1 MATSATNRKNIK
13 KNRRAIF
20 EVEATVTSNRAKA
33 YATRS
38 IIEENRALILKNYTA
53 AFMGNRQ
60 LANQNTDDVF
70 RNRKAIIANI
80 DAENDVQQNFKES
93 LTNEASL
100 EFLEHR
106 ASLNTAVL
114 SVNEKMI
121 AVNQMLIDINDTI
134 MSTNA
139 SLVKY
144 NAKQITA
151 NNKLIAD
158 GLKPSN
164 ATPSRNAERIKR
176 NAKRS
181 KDVQKQA
188 LANSKKMDSMSAQ
201 MQANRKRIEK
211 NSDKIMERRSII
223 IKNAGDDCLDF
234 ETGNYIF
241 NSLELDGCIDKA
253 FQIKRKSN
261 VKVKKLKIS
270 NSKYGGS
277 VLDSSLLKV
286 DLSNIETIK
295 ECLIVY
301 RENDGYYGSLA
312 KVTNN
317 FKCNKSK
324 FFQDN
329 SSQIINK

>member
-1 MATSATNRKNIK
+1 MATSTTNRKNIK

-20 EVEATVTSNRAKA
+20 EVEGTVTSNRSKA

-60 LANQNTDDVF
+60 LANQSTDDVF

-93 LTNEASL
+93 LANEASL

-106 ASLNTAVL
+106 ASLNSAVL
-114 SVNEKMI
+114 SVNEKMV

-134 MSTNA
+134 MSANE
-139 SLVKY
+139 SIVKY
-144 NAKQITA
+144 NAKQIAA
-151 NNKLIAD
+151 NNKLISD

-164 ATPSRNAERIKR
+164 ATPSRNAERIAR

-211 NSDKIMERRSII
+211 NSDKIMERRANI
-223 IKNAGDDCLDF
+223 IKNAGDIAK
-234 ETGNYIF
+234 NQQRIA
-241 NSLELDGCIDKA
+241 K
-253 FQIKRKSN
+253 
-261 VKVKKLKIS
+261 KIS
-270 NSKYGGS
+270 P
-277 VLDSSLLKV
+277 
-286 DLSNIETIK
+286 
-295 ECLIVY
+295 
-301 RENDGYYGSLA
+301 
-312 KVTNN
+312 
-317 FKCNKSK
+317 
-324 FFQDN
+324 
-329 SSQIINK
+329 

>member
-106 ASLNTAVL
+106 ASLNAAVL

-134 MSTNA
+134 MS
-139 SLVKY
+139 
-144 NAKQITA
+144 A
-151 NNKLIAD
+151 NE
-158 GLKPSN
+158 S
-164 ATPSRNAERIKR
+164 TMPSR
-176 NAKRS
+176 
-181 KDVQKQA
+181 
-188 LANSKKMDSMSAQ
+188 
-201 MQANRKRIEK
+201 
-211 NSDKIMERRSII
+211 
-223 IKNAGDDCLDF
+223 
-234 ETGNYIF
+234 
-241 NSLELDGCIDKA
+241 
-253 FQIKRKSN
+253 
-261 VKVKKLKIS
+261 
-270 NSKYGGS
+270 
-277 VLDSSLLKV
+277 
-286 DLSNIETIK
+286 
-295 ECLIVY
+295 
-301 RENDGYYGSLA
+301 
-312 KVTNN
+312 
-317 FKCNKSK
+317 
-324 FFQDN
+324 
-329 SSQIINK
+329 

>member
-20 EVEATVTSNRAKA
+20 EVEGTVTSNRAKA

-106 ASLNTAVL
+106 ASLNSAVL
-114 SVNEKMI
+114 SVNEKMV

-134 MSTNA
+134 MSANE
-139 SLVKY
+139 SIVKY
-144 NAKQITA
+144 NAKQIAA
-151 NNKLIAD
+151 NNKLISD

-201 MQANRKRIEK
+201 MQVNRKRIEK
-211 NSDKIMERRSII
+211 NSDKIMERRA
-223 IKNAGDDCLDF
+223 N
-234 ETGNYIF
+234 
-241 NSLELDGCIDKA
+241 
-253 FQIKRKSN
+253 
-261 VKVKKLKIS
+261 
-270 NSKYGGS
+270 
-277 VLDSSLLKV
+277 
-286 DLSNIETIK
+286 
-295 ECLIVY
+295 
-301 RENDGYYGSLA
+301 
-312 KVTNN
+312 
-317 FKCNKSK
+317 
-324 FFQDN
+324 
-329 SSQIINK
+329 IINITFR